1 MSDKDQKSK
10 STDAEELREILGA
23 VQETIPQLIGSLV
36 KSIYSP
42 DMAKNIAQSIGILY
56 SDLKKQGIPDELALE
71 VTRSY
76 MSILDIKDLISE
88 GISKGTKR
96 EDVDVEVERAI
107 RRKLAEKEKDSD

>member
-1 MSDKDQKSK
+1 MSDKDPESK

-42 DMAKNIAQSIGILY
+42 DMAKNIAESVGILY
-56 SDLKKQGIPDELALE
+56 TNLKKQGIPDDLALE
-71 VTRSY
+71 MTRNY

-88 GISKGTKR
+88 GISKGAKGGDV
-96 EDVDVEVERAI
+96 EVDVERAV
-107 RRKLAEKEKDSD
+107 RRKLAEKEKD

>member
-1 MSDKDQKSK
+1 MSDKDQESK

-42 DMAKNIAQSIGILY
+42 DVAKNIAESVGVLY

-71 VTRSY
+71 MTRSY

-88 GISKGTKR
+88 GISRGGKSG
-96 EDVDVEVERAI
+96 DVDVEVKRAV
-107 RRKLAEKEKDSD
+107 RRKLEEKEKD

>member
-42 DMAKNIAQSIGILY
+42 DMAKSIAESVGILY

-71 VTRSY
+71 MTRNY

-88 GISKGTKR
+88 GISKGTKSG
-96 EDVDVEVERAI
+96 DVEVERAV
-107 RRKLAEKEKDSD
+107 RRKLKEKEKD

>member
-1 MSDKDQKSK
+1 MSDKDQKST

-42 DMAKNIAQSIGILY
+42 EVAKNIAQSVGILY

-71 VTRSY
+71 MTRSY

-88 GISKGTKR
+88 GISKGAKSG
-96 EDVDVEVERAI
+96 DVEVEAERAV
-107 RRKLAEKEKDSD
+107 RRKLKEKEKD

>member
-1 MSDKDQKSK
+1 MSDKDQESK

-42 DMAKNIAQSIGILY
+42 EVAKNIAESVGILY
-56 SDLKKQGIPDELALE
+56 TNLKKQGIPDDLALE
-71 VTRSY
+71 MTRSY

-88 GISKGTKR
+88 GISQGAKGG
-96 EDVDVEVERAI
+96 DVDVEVERAV
-107 RRKLAEKEKDSD
+107 RRKLAEKEKD